1 MSDVLY
7 DNILVVSYLVLWV
20 VTFFM
25 YHFKNRRYDAG
36 SLIITMYVLYATAS
50 IFSIN
55 DPLFSMVYES
65 LTIFPF
71 IYLYVMMMLA
81 LLPAIYFH
89 NNPSNVIREP
99 NTRIFAV
106 IGVILFVASIF
117 TIPSIF
123 ADGTDNILSI
133 ATDTDAGK
141 DAYSEQVEGVAD
153 SGSKIRNLPA
163 VIYNALSDLIPFL
176 CFYFMT
182 KKEKNYPLIMALFFA
197 LFVGIVMQV
206 SKGQR
211 GGLVATILTAIGG
224 YFLFKPFLSK
234 LITRIVTFIGYTIML
249 LIAVPITTITIGRFG
264 DKEMGVA
271 GFITW
276 YLGQANLYFNNY
288 GLDAGGIRY
297 GDRTMNLFK
306 RIIDPSVPANFVERR
321 EKYRNLEIDD
331 YYYTTFVGDFTLDFG
346 PYIALLIFVVFNF
359 YILHILKR
367 RDGSYSVQQLLMLY
381 FSICIC
387 LQGGMT
393 LFSYS
398 DTGNIRIAV
407 FIMLYVYLCLHEIF
421 LQKFPAVNALTDE
434 K

>member
-7 DNILVVSYLVLWV
+7 DNILVVSYFVLWV

-36 SLIITMYVLYATAS
+36 SLIITMYVVYAAAS

-55 DPLFSMVYES
+55 DPLFSMVYEPF
-65 LTIFPF
+65 TIFPF

-89 NNPSNVIREP
+89 NNPSEDIREP
-99 NTRIFAV
+99 NTKIFV
-106 IGVILFVASIF
+106 IIGVILVVSSILS
-117 TIPSIF
+117 IPSIF
-123 ADGTDNILSI
+123 ADGTDGIVSI

-141 DAYSEQVEGVAD
+141 EAYSEQVDGIAD

-182 KKEKNYPLIMALFFA
+182 KKNKNYVLIAALLFA
-197 LFVGIVMQV
+197 LLVGIGMQI

-211 GGLVATILTAIGG
+211 GGLVATILTAMGG
-224 YFLFKPFLSK
+224 YLLFKPYLSK
-234 LITRIVTFIGYTIML
+234 FFTRMVSIIGYSLVI
-249 LIAVPITTITIGRFG
+249 LIAIPISTITMGRFG
-264 DKEMGVA
+264 DKELSVT

-276 YLGQANLYFNNY
+276 YVGQGNLYFNNY

-306 RIIDPSVPANFVERR
+306 RIIDPSVPANYVERR
-321 EKYRNLEIDD
+321 EKYHNLEIDD

-367 RDGSYSVQQLLMLY
+367 RDGSYSIQQILMLY

-387 LQGGMT
+387 LQGGMS

-398 DTGNIRIAV
+398 DTGNLRIVV
-407 FIMLYVYLCLHEIF
+407 FIMLYAYLCLHEIF
-421 LQKFPAVNALTDE
+421 LKKFPAVNVLPDE